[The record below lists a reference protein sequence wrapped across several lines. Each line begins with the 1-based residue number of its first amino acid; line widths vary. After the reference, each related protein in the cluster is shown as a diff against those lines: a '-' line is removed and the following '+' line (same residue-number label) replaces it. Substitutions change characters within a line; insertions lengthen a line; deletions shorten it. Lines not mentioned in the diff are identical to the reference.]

1 MGLQNVQ
8 ERGHTKTG
16 RECKMTG
23 KGEVIDRQGNIK
35 CRRKGHKKGQAR
47 GCKIDR
53 QLDAK

>member
-1 MGLQNVQ
+1 
-8 ERGHTKTG
+8 
-16 RECKMTG
+16 MTG